1 MCGKKI
7 MDAIELYCYKIITD
21 DNQTRYC
28 VAASMQD
35 AITHEEEIIGVKSC
49 EYIGIGSIG
58 DVSP

>member
-1 MCGKKI
+1 

-21 DNQTRYC
+21 DNQTLYC
-28 VAASMQD
+28 VAACMQD

-58 DVSP
+58 DAAP